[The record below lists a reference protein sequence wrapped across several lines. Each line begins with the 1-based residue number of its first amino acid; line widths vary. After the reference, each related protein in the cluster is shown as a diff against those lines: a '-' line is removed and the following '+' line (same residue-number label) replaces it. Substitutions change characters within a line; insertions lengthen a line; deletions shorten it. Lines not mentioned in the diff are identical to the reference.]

1 MTEPNSDDER
11 DKRIRTK
18 IIVDAYTPDEQAI
31 SWCYYLEDKLSVPF
45 EAECIERRA
54 ISPLQEGEHVTVVG
68 MISEVVQEMFVEIE
82 WNGRQFGVP
91 LAQLQP
97 VDPDSQIKEAINDWH
112 YWEGDGTRIQ

>member
-1 MTEPNSDDER
+1 
-11 DKRIRTK
+11 
-18 IIVDAYTPDEQAI
+18 
-31 SWCYYLEDKLSVPF
+31 
-45 EAECIERRA
+45 
-54 ISPLQEGEHVTVVG
+54 

-97 VDPDSQIKEAINDWH
+97 VDPDSQTKEAINDWH